1 MTKKSK
7 SKGTIEP
14 VIDTDE
20 VEITLTQNILDQIN
34 SFSQKKQL
42 RQTVSPSGTNI
53 PLDVLLSNGNTETTT
68 SNNSQNNELRDSQN
82 GKNEEG
88 QKKGP
93 PPPVPKRNTTDTEI
107 KSNPKNFFPPPPP
120 IMEVIEE
127 DPKIKS
133 TPKNTPKI
141 YDQLPPPP
149 PLVQQTS
156 QKTMKQKPVNKKL
169 EGIGLIE
176 ELDVNSV
183 SDDISSLNIDLSSL
197 ITDMDNFENDMVLD
211 NNSSSLIDETFN
223 NLINSLKEHDLSDLN
238 VMEVD
243 IDKLKI

>member
-88 QKKGP
+88 QKK
-93 PPPVPKRNTTDTEI
+93 RTT
-107 KSNPKNFFPPPPP
+107 P
-120 IMEVIEE
+120 
-127 DPKIKS
+127 
-133 TPKNTPKI
+133 
-141 YDQLPPPP
+141 
-149 PLVQQTS
+149 
-156 QKTMKQKPVNKKL
+156 
-169 EGIGLIE
+169 
-176 ELDVNSV
+176 
-183 SDDISSLNIDLSSL
+183 
-197 ITDMDNFENDMVLD
+197 
-211 NNSSSLIDETFN
+211 SSS
-223 NLINSLKEHDLSDLN
+223 KA
-238 VMEVD
+238 
-243 IDKLKI
+243 

>member
-1 MTKKSK
+1 MELCLELCRMSDISTENISSQDIMEKNIPKILLFISRLAIFYSGKGKKKPKKAPSKIGMTKKSK

-107 KSNPKNFFPPPPP
+107 KSNPKNFF
-120 IMEVIEE
+120 
-127 DPKIKS
+127 
-133 TPKNTPKI
+133 
-141 YDQLPPPP
+141 
-149 PLVQQTS
+149 
-156 QKTMKQKPVNKKL
+156 
-169 EGIGLIE
+169 
-176 ELDVNSV
+176 
-183 SDDISSLNIDLSSL
+183 
-197 ITDMDNFENDMVLD
+197 
-211 NNSSSLIDETFN
+211 SSSSSYN
-223 NLINSLKEHDLSDLN
+223 GGHRGRS
-238 VMEVD
+238 
-243 IDKLKI
+243 